1 MRLFSS
7 LLFLASLPLLA
18 LQNGDFS
25 GSNQLNFTGPAVSLT
40 DYRIEGRFSGFAAA
54 GDQQRVPVV

>member
-1 MRLFSS
+1 MKRL